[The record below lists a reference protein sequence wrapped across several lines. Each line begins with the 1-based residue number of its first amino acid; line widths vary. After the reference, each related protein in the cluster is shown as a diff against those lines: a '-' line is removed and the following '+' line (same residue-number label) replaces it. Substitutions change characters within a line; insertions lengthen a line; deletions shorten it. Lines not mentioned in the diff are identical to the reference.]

1 MMKDIIICNSLLL
14 DIVKYLISKKKYYII
29 LFLVLINQ
37 SFIHSQNDNIKINIP
52 DSYQSNY
59 PDNTDGYSF
68 LNDTT
73 WLTDHVLIEQDAE
86 IEQLWWQNLNDQ
98 LLDSLINIAFKD
110 NYNLLIAQQRIIQ
123 SRESMRSAF
132 AGFLPSFTASAGWQ
146 RSRSSQTTSPMS
158 LLSPKYTSY
167 YSGSIAMNWELDVFG
182 SIRKKYME
190 QKNLYKASKMDYNST
205 MISLAQSVASAYIN
219 VLTSQ
224 RLIYVMKTN
233 IASQKE
239 IVDITEARFQAGLS
253 SQLDVAQA
261 KSTYYS
267 TRASITS
274 IESGYANYINSL
286 SVLLGMVPSELVPV
300 FDSIKP
306 LPQAATIVPVSIPAS
321 LLRQRPDII
330 AAEYQVKAQADALG
344 VAIKDWF
351 PSFFLKGS
359 FGVSSHEM
367 HNLFRDKSMVW
378 QIAPA
383 VTWTIFN
390 GGQRDAAI
398 RSAESVLQQ
407 YIDNYNLTILT
418 ALQEVDNAIVSYKN
432 SVRETQEYKT
442 AVTEA
447 LNALNLSMEL
457 YKMGLSTFINVQNSL
472 QTLLSYELSLAKS
485 EGNSL
490 IYLITLYQAL
500 GGGWQIQ

>member
-1 MMKDIIICNSLLL
+1 
-14 DIVKYLISKKKYYII
+14 
-29 LFLVLINQ
+29 
-37 SFIHSQNDNIKINIP
+37 
-52 DSYQSNY
+52 
-59 PDNTDGYSF
+59 
-68 LNDTT
+68 
-73 WLTDHVLIEQDAE
+73 
-86 IEQLWWQNLNDQ
+86 
-98 LLDSLINIAFKD
+98 
-110 NYNLLIAQQRIIQ
+110 
-123 SRESMRSAF
+123 MRSAF

-390 GGQRDAAI
+390 GGQRDAAL
-398 RSAESVLQQ
+398 RSEERRVGK
-407 YIDNYNLTILT
+407 
-418 ALQEVDNAIVSYKN
+418 EC
-432 SVRETQEYKT
+432 
-442 AVTEA
+442 
-447 LNALNLSMEL
+447 
-457 YKMGLSTFINVQNSL
+457 
-472 QTLLSYELSLAKS
+472 
-485 EGNSL
+485 
-490 IYLITLYQAL
+490 
-500 GGGWQIQ
+500 